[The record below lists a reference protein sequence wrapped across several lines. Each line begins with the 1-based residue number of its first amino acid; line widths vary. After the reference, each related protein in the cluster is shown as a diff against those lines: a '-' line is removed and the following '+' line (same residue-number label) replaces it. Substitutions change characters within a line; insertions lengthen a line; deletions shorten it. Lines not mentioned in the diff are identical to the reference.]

1 MQGISIMKHNIG
13 EISSGKFSELNG
25 LNHEKLFFEYFLKF
39 MKVCKQTYFLDLFFL
54 MTFFFFFF
62 FFLFAFFFFW
72 QSLKM
77 IQSIFLMNTQQTVTP
92 VQIQHVFVVPM
103 LTVWVMMM
111 SLIAISHWRIERNI
125 QMMSRSSRSTP
136 ERFTLRISTPER
148 LLLTRGMLE
157 RFPLIMR
164 VPERHFIFCYKK

>member
-54 MTFFFFFF
+54 MTFFFFF
-62 FFLFAFFFFW
+62 AFFFFW

-77 IQSIFLMNTQQTVTP
+77 IQSIFLMNTQQTVAP

-111 SLIAISHWRIERNI
+111 SLIAISHWKIERNI
-125 QMMSRSSRSTP
+125 QMISRSSRSTP

>member
-1 MQGISIMKHNIG
+1 MQGICIMKHNIG
-13 EISSGKFSELNG
+13 EISSGKFCELNG

-39 MKVCKQTYFLDLFFL
+39 MKVCKQTFFRL
-54 MTFFFFFF
+54 IFSYDIFFFFFF
-62 FFLFAFFFFW
+62 FAFFFFW

-92 VQIQHVFVVPM
+92 VQIQHVLVVPM

-111 SLIAISHWRIERNI
+111 SVIGISHWRIERNI
-125 QMMSRSSRSTP
+125 QMMSRSSRSTS
-136 ERFTLRISTPER
+136 ERFTLRISTPVR

-164 VPERHFIFCYKK
+164 VPERHSIFCYKK

>member
-62 FFLFAFFFFW
+62 FFFVFFFFW

-111 SLIAISHWRIERNI
+111 SLIAISHWKIERNI
-125 QMMSRSSRSTP
+125 QMISRSSRSTP
-136 ERFTLRISTPER
+136 ERFTLRIITPER

>member
-1 MQGISIMKHNIG
+1 MNG
-13 EISSGKFSELNG
+13 ENKFREILWTKWLESWKIILWV
-25 LNHEKLFFEYFLKF
+25 FFEVYESL
-39 MKVCKQTYFLDLFFL
+39 QANIFFRL
-54 MTFFFFFF
+54 IFSYDIFFFFF
-62 FFLFAFFFFW
+62 FAFFFFW

-111 SLIAISHWRIERNI
+111 SLIGISHWRIERNI

-136 ERFTLRISTPER
+136 ERFTLWISTPER
-148 LLLTRGMLE
+148 RLLTRGMLE

>member
-39 MKVCKQTYFLDLFFL
+39 MKVCKQTYFLDLF
-54 MTFFFFFF
+54 
-62 FFLFAFFFFW
+62 FAFFFFW

-125 QMMSRSSRSTP
+125 QMIRRSGRSTP
-136 ERFTLRISTPER
+136 ERFTLRISTPEQ

>member
-1 MQGISIMKHNIG
+1 MGK
-13 EISSGKFSELNG
+13 ISSGKFCELNG

-39 MKVCKQTYFLDLFFL
+39 MKVFQANIFFRL
-54 MTFFFFFF
+54 IFSYDIFS
-62 FFLFAFFFFW
+62 LLSFFFW

-77 IQSIFLMNTQQTVTP
+77 IQSTFLMNNQQTVTP
-92 VQIQHVFVVPM
+92 VQIQHVLVVPM

-111 SLIAISHWRIERNI
+111 SLIGISHWRIERNI

-136 ERFTLRISTPER
+136 ERFTLWISTPER
-148 LLLTRGMLE
+148 RLLTRGMLE

-164 VPERHFIFCYKK
+164 VPERHSIFCYKK